1 MEQAGIMR
9 NIINN
14 LEVAKQTQEKILN
27 EEFVSSINELTYQPL
42 GKVMVEADATEEE
55 ISLMVEGMFANIWQ
69 ADADQ

>member
-14 LEVAKQTQEKILN
+14 LEVAKQTQEITLN
-27 EEFVSSINELTYQPL
+27 EEFVSSINELTYQLL
-42 GKVMVEADATEEE
+42 GKVIVEADATEEE

>member
-1 MEQAGIMR
+1 MR
-9 NIINN
+9 NIISI
-14 LEVAKQTQEKILN
+14 LEAGKPAQETILN

-42 GKVMVEADATEEE
+42 GKVIVEADATEEE